1 MRYTNQ
7 YIVRVR
13 PRFLHDTCRV
23 LVLLFVF
30 CLCLEIICI
39 HCDQSLLASA
49 ENSSYI
55 PAAPSGPE
63 QGYTNTEY
71 TFIIQTTN
79 PENYWRFD
87 WGNGTISI
95 WVNIPNLESYISCTH
110 IWNSSGTYQVRIQQ
124 KNKYS
129 EISSWSPPLTVI
141 IVSDLDRDGWT
152 DEMERS
158 YNTNSSNPLDHP
170 LDTDND
176 GIPDNTSADGKNL
189 GDLDDDNDGLSDEK
203 EIKLGSNQ
211 KKSSDVLSVTIEET
225 IYYLVD
231 TDADDQW
238 DVLYNLIT
246 DKSTMVQSSGINVFF
261 LDVNG
266 DAQWDYTYYSSTQ
279 TLIEYEEKTS
289 DGIPLPVIILSI
301 ILLVILVVLV
311 LIKTGVIYIYEEYT
325 ME

>member
-1 MRYTNQ
+1 MRNSNQ
-7 YIVRVR
+7 HIVCVR
-13 PRFLHDTCRV
+13 QRFLHDTCRV
-23 LVLLFVF
+23 FVLLFVF

-39 HCDQSLLASA
+39 HSDQSLLASA

-63 QGYTNTEY
+63 QGYINTEY
-71 TFIIQTTN
+71 TYIIQTTN

-87 WGNGTISI
+87 WGDGTISI
-95 WVNIPNLESYISCTH
+95 WVNIQNFESYISCTH
-110 IWNSSGTYQVRIQQ
+110 IWNSSGTYPVRIQQ

-129 EISSWSPPLTVI
+129 ETSAWSPPLTVI

-152 DEMERS
+152 DEMEFS
-158 YNTNSSNPLDHP
+158 YNTNISDPQDHP
-170 LDTDND
+170 VDTDND
-176 GIPDNTSADGKNL
+176 GIPDNMSVNGEYL
-189 GDLDDDNDGLSDEK
+189 GDIDDDNDGLSDDI

-211 KKSSDVLSVTIEET
+211 KKSSDVLPVTIGET
-225 IYYLVD
+225 VYYLVD
-231 TDADDQW
+231 TDADGQW

-246 DKSTMVQSSGINVFF
+246 DTSTMVQSSGTNVFF

-279 TLIEYEEKTS
+279 TLMVYEEKTS

-301 ILLVILVVLV
+301 ILLVILVILV
-311 LIKTGVIYIYEEYT
+311 LIKTGVIYIYEEYIV
-325 ME
+325 E

>member
-1 MRYTNQ
+1 M
-7 YIVRVR
+7 
-13 PRFLHDTCRV
+13 
-23 LVLLFVF
+23 LFIF
-30 CLCLEIICI
+30 CLSLEIICI
-39 HCDQSLLASA
+39 HYNQSLLASA

-63 QGYTNTEY
+63 QGYSNTEY

-87 WGNGTISI
+87 WGEGTMST
-95 WVNIPNLESYISCTH
+95 WVNISNLESYISCTH
-110 IWNSSGTYQVRIQQ
+110 IWNSSGTYQMRIQQ

-129 EISSWSPPLTVI
+129 ETSIWSPPLTVI
-141 IVSDLDRDGWT
+141 IVSDLDKDGWT
-152 DEMERS
+152 DEMEQS
-158 YNTNSSNPLDHP
+158 YNTNISDPQDRP

-176 GIPDNTSADGKNL
+176 GIPDNASADAKYL

-203 EIKLGSNQ
+203 EINLGSNQ
-211 KKSSDVLSVTIEET
+211 KKSSDVLFVTIEET
-225 IYYLVD
+225 MYYLVD
-231 TDADDQW
+231 TDANDQW

-246 DKSTMVQSSGINVFF
+246 DSSTRVKSSEINVFF

-279 TLIEYEEKTS
+279 TFIKYEEKTS

-301 ILLVILVVLV
+301 ILLVILIILV